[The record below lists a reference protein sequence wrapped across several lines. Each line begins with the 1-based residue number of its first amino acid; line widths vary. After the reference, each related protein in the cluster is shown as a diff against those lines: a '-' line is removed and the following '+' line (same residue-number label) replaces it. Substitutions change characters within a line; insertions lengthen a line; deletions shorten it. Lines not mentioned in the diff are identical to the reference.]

1 MHDLLHNIRFDRLN
15 QRKGRKVVLV
25 ERGLLV
31 VHVGPG
37 LGPLDLDLL
46 VLHVDKVFGAGLRAR
61 RLLCEREEA
70 EPAALLL
77 LLQFQR

>member
-46 VLHVDKVFGAGLRAR
+46 VLHVDKVFGAGLRTR

-70 EPAALLL
+70 KPAALLL